1 MANAGTCRAASLQAF
16 GAALRQPGWESMGP
30 FRLLLYDSDTDRT
43 ASPVPP
49 LPNARWW
56 VGYRTPVFASLA
68 VRVPVASSAASE
80 VTWRSVRPDG
90 VGARTVGTR
99 ENIAADI
106 RLVGP
111 WCSISGP
118 LSWASTDFDMQ
129 NDSPSVR
136 ADTFAPDVCR
146 TCGHP
151 LSAHDAI
158 SLRWCA
164 ASELGVENRAC
175 ICSGVAQAARVLA
188 HY

>member
-1 MANAGTCRAASLQAF
+1 MSRPVTVPARSLS
-16 GAALRQPGWESMGP
+16 LR
-30 FRLLLYDSDTDRT
+30 
-43 ASPVPP
+43 
-49 LPNARWW
+49 
-56 VGYRTPVFASLA
+56 
-68 VRVPVASSAASE
+68 VRVASSAAAE
-80 VTWRSVRPDG
+80 VT
-90 VGARTVGTR
+90 GARIGQISWRVLWELP

-111 WCSISGP
+111 WRSLSGP
-118 LSWASTDFDMQ
+118 CNLAPTDFDMQ
-129 NDSPSVR
+129 SDSPTVR
-136 ADTFAPDVCR
+136 ADNLAPDLCR

-175 ICSGVAQAARVLA
+175 ICSGVVQAARVLT